1 MEENAKSME
10 YLIMRKSYAKDGKPQ
25 ELMELTNP
33 KKKIYS
39 KKEYYENGNI
49 KAEGDMLY
57 NPAVSDY
64 QKDGAWTVYD
74 ESGKPSKEKWVKGE
88 EIK

>member
-1 MEENAKSME
+1 ME
-10 YLIMRKSYAKDGKPQ
+10 
-25 ELMELTNP
+25 
-33 KKKIYS
+33 KIYS